1 MRKINTLKLA
11 EIASIVVIWII
22 IFSFPTFIIKENDT
36 VSWSGVFRYW
46 ERVYPYFV
54 IFVVNHFVLIP
65 FLLFKNRQILYIFS
79 ALMLIAS
86 ISVAY
91 LNTLAFE
98 DKPWNREPDFK
109 ERPWENNPDSE
120 KKQLQSDDKFKP
132 TDTEMHKP
140 EKEPRNRDDR
150 EPFEPGPPKPL
161 SFPRYLNLA
170 LISLLMVGFDTGI
183 RVAFKWSESEQE
195 KNKLENEN
203 IKNQL
208 AFLKH
213 QVSPHFFMN
222 TLNNIHSLIDIN
234 SEEAKEAI
242 IKLSKMMRYLLYDSN
257 ENLVPISKEMEFNQS
272 YINLMKLRF
281 SDKVKIEVKIPQ
293 EIPPLRVHPM
303 LFISLLENAFK
314 HGISYKNE
322 SFIHIEWVFTPSS
335 ILFEISNSKHPN
347 NVKEEASGIGVENT
361 RKRLELLYSNR
372 YRMNIEE
379 TDTVYTVSLTLF
391 T

>member
-1 MRKINTLKLA
+1 
-11 EIASIVVIWII
+11 
-22 IFSFPTFIIKENDT
+22 
-36 VSWSGVFRYW
+36 
-46 ERVYPYFV
+46 
-54 IFVVNHFVLIP
+54 
-65 FLLFKNRQILYIFS
+65 
-79 ALMLIAS
+79 
-86 ISVAY
+86 
-91 LNTLAFE
+91 
-98 DKPWNREPDFK
+98 
-109 ERPWENNPDSE
+109 
-120 KKQLQSDDKFKP
+120 
-132 TDTEMHKP
+132 
-140 EKEPRNRDDR
+140 
-150 EPFEPGPPKPL
+150 
-161 SFPRYLNLA
+161 
-170 LISLLMVGFDTGI
+170 MVGFDTGI

-347 NVKEEASGIGVENT
+347 NVKEEVSGIGVENT